1 MYSKNTISLNSQTDS
16 ERIYPGIQG
25 KSNPAEVIK
34 FMSIQ
39 SWLGAL
45 VRVIPASTNQAD
57 SSNLFGCFKH
67 EIVPQKI
74 H

>member
-45 VRVIPASTNQAD
+45 VYSY
-57 SSNLFGCFKH
+57 SS
-67 EIVPQKI
+67 QY
-74 H
+74 